1 MNAIL
6 KIVFLTLMPVHM
18 STEVTALLTFNNLW
32 LDYILYMQAPWRIY
46 SINWWGWV
54 SFMLM
59 QGYILPKDLKYLDK
73 SLFSL
78 STRKR

>member
-46 SINWWGWV
+46 SINW
-54 SFMLM
+54 
-59 QGYILPKDLKYLDK
+59 
-73 SLFSL
+73 
-78 STRKR
+78 